1 MTPALPTAPAT
12 PLMLVIGGHDP
23 SGAGIQADMETAAS
37 LGCHAASLVTCLT
50 AQNTGYVAEVIPTSP
65 DLLRAQFALLNADLS
80 AFAACKI
87 GLIPT
92 REVLAAVVDI
102 VRGLPAT
109 TPVVLDPVIAAGSG
123 ATLMQDDVRLQLVRE
138 LWPLCTVCTPNSGEA
153 RRLAQAMEMS
163 VEDWLRTLPGWI
175 LLKGADE
182 ATEDVMHHLLRDGAL
197 FASYRWPRLKGSYHG
212 SGCTLA
218 SAIAAAMARGTPVAT
233 AVASGLDYT
242 WRALVDPVDIGGA
255 QCLPRRLRR

>member
-1 MTPALPTAPAT
+1 MRPASPTT

-23 SGAGIQADMETAAS
+23 SGAGIQADIETAAS

-65 DLLRAQFALLNADLS
+65 ALLREQFALLSADLS
-80 AFAACKI
+80 AFVTCKI

-92 REVLAAVVDI
+92 LDVLAAVIDI
-102 VRGLPAT
+102 VRGLPAA

-123 ATLMQDDVRLQLVRE
+123 AALMQDEVRAQLVRE
-138 LWPLCTVCTPNSGEA
+138 LWPLCTVCTPNVGEA
-153 RRLAQAMEMS
+153 RRLAQAMEVS
-163 VEDWLRTLPGWI
+163 VEEWLRTIPGWI

-182 ATEDVMHHLLRDGAL
+182 ATDDVVHHLLRDGSL
-197 FASYRWPRLKGSYHG
+197 FASYRWPRLSGSYHG

-218 SAIAAAMARGTPVAT
+218 SAIAAALAHGETVAT

-242 WRALVDPVDIGGA
+242 WRSLVHPLDIGGA
-255 QCLPRRLRR
+255 QYLPRRCRR